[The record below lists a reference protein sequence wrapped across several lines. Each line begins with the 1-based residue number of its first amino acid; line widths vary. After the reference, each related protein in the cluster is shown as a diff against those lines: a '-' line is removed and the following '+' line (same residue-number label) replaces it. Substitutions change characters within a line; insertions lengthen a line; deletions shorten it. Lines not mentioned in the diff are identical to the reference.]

1 MPAEGGEA
9 TMFLPDAIIIMFA
22 PSSKGVYYWSPNR
35 ALTFLDSSTGMS
47 RVVTVIDKPPYGFL
61 SVFPD
66 GKRIVY
72 SQFDQQ
78 NSDLYLVENFR

>member
-1 MPAEGGEA
+1 
-9 TMFLPDAIIIMFA
+9 MFLPDALITMFA

-35 ALTFLDSSTGMS
+35 ALTFLDSSTGKS
-47 RVVTVIDKPPYGFL
+47 RVVIVIDKVPQWFL

-66 GKRIVY
+66 GKRILY
-72 SQFDQQ
+72 SQLDQI